1 MGRGGVARLA
11 RPRRPLAL
19 ALSVLLVATLAAV
32 ALVRAQPAVTPVVVA
47 LPDQHPYGV
56 VVDSRTGHAFVTS
69 YSDNR
74 VGSHVAMLDAT
85 RGALLRTVALPLAPV
100 ALAVDPRAARVY
112 VVGTTGAASDGAV
125 SILDAGSGSVLRTIT
140 LPPLTRC
147 VAVDE
152 RDGRVYVGSAGAGYT
167 GSSGVVSVLDAT
179 TGRRVRTVFV
189 GGDPWALAVDGRT
202 RHLVIAGFRWV
213 TGGGGS
219 GYATTHLTT
228 LDARSGHVIRDLSL
242 GRVGISAL
250 AVDDHAGRA
259 VALTNNFFGSAVAL
273 TNNFFGS
280 SGVNLYSGT
289 VQILDTTTG
298 ARVRS
303 TPLTG
308 LPTALVA
315 DVRTGRIIVTH
326 NGPARVVTT
335 TQTGPGGVV
344 QGQSVSLAPTGK
356 GRVSVL
362 ETRSGR
368 LLRTAQVDG
377 VPGAVALGVTPGHIL
392 VASASPSGTG
402 GQLLG
407 GGTITL
413 LNEQT
418 GVIQSVVSVAAP
430 LTARTLAV
438 DARTLAVDSRAGRV
452 FTLNDGVA
460 STAQDPWGWMPSWLR
475 TRLPFLPA
483 HPVRTRPVPARVT
496 VLTVSR

>member
-1 MGRGGVARLA
+1 V
-11 RPRRPLAL
+11 
-19 ALSVLLVATLAAV
+19 ALSFLLVATLAAV
-32 ALVRAQPAVTPVVVA
+32 ALVRAQPAATPVVVA

-69 YSDNR
+69 DSDNR

-167 GSSGVVSVLDAT
+167 GSRGVVSVLDAT
-179 TGRRVRTVFV
+179 TGRRVRTVSV
-189 GGDPWALAVDGRT
+189 GGDPWALAVDDRT
-202 RHLVIAGFRWV
+202 RHLVVADYV
-213 TGGGGS
+213 TVQAGGGG
-219 GYATTHLTT
+219 YDTTHLTT
-228 LDARSGHVIRDLSL
+228 LDARRGRVIRDLAL

-259 VALTNNFFGSAVAL
+259 VALTNNFFGA
-273 TNNFFGS
+273 
-280 SGVNLYSGT
+280 SGVNPNSGA
-289 VQILDTTTG
+289 VHILDTTTG
-298 ARVRS
+298 ALVQS

-308 LPTALVA
+308 LPVSLVVDIRA
-315 DVRTGRIIVTH
+315 GRVVVTY
-326 NGPARVVTT
+326 NGPVRVVTT
-335 TQTGPGGVV
+335 TQTAPGGFV
-344 QGQSVSLAPTGK
+344 QGRSVSLVPTGK

-377 VPGAVALGVTPGHIL
+377 APGAVALGVTPGHIL

-402 GQLLG
+402 GQVLG

-430 LTARTLAV
+430 LT
-438 DARTLAVDSRAGRV
+438 ARTLAVDSRAGRV

-496 VLTVSR
+496 VLTMPR

>member
-1 MGRGGVARLA
+1 V
-11 RPRRPLAL
+11 

-47 LPDQHPYGV
+47 LPDQHPYGI

-69 YSDNR
+69 DSDNR

-152 RDGRVYVGSAGAGYT
+152 RDGRVYVVSAGAGYT
-167 GSSGVVSVLDAT
+167 GSRGVVTVLDAT
-179 TGRRVRTVFV
+179 TGRRLSTVSV
-189 GGDPWALAVDGRT
+189 AGDPWALAVDDRT
-202 RHLVIAGFRWV
+202 RHLVIADFRWV
-213 TGGGGS
+213 TGGGG
-219 GYATTHLTT
+219 GYVTTHLTT
-228 LDARSGHVIRDLSL
+228 LDARRGRVIRDLAL

-259 VALTNNFFGSAVAL
+259 VALTTNFFGA
-273 TNNFFGS
+273 
-280 SGVNLYSGT
+280 SGVNPNNGA
-289 VQILDTTTG
+289 VHILDTTTG
-298 ARVRS
+298 TLVRS

-308 LPTALVA
+308 LPVSLVV
-315 DVRTGRIIVTH
+315 DIRTGRVVVTY
-326 NGPARVVTT
+326 NGPIRVVTT
-335 TQTGPGGVV
+335 TQTAPGGFV
-344 QGQSVSLAPTGK
+344 QGRSVSLVPTGT

-377 VPGAVALGVTPGHIL
+377 VAGAVALGVTPGHML
-392 VASASPSGTG
+392 VASASPAGTG

-407 GGTITL
+407 GGTMTL

-418 GVIQSVVSVAAP
+418 GVIQRVVRVAAP
-430 LTARTLAV
+430 LTTRTLAV

-452 FTLNDGVA
+452 FTLHDGVA
-460 STAQDPWGWMPSWLR
+460 STAHDPWGWMPSWLR

-483 HPVRTRPVPARVT
+483 HPIRTRPVPARVT
-496 VLTVSR
+496 VLTMPR

>member
-1 MGRGGVARLA
+1 V
-11 RPRRPLAL
+11 

-85 RGALLRTVALPLAPV
+85 RGALLRTVALPFAPV

-125 SILDAGSGSVLRTIT
+125 SILDARSGRLLHTIA
-140 LPPLTRC
+140 LPVLTRGI
-147 VAVDE
+147 AVDE

-167 GSSGVVSVLDAT
+167 GSRGVVSVLDAT
-179 TGRRVRTVFV
+179 TGRRLSTMSVA
-189 GGDPWALAVDGRT
+189 GDPWALAVDDRT

-213 TGGGGS
+213 TGGGG
-219 GYATTHLTT
+219 GYVTTHLTT
-228 LDARSGHVIRDLSL
+228 LDARRGRVIRDLAL

-259 VALTNNFFGSAVAL
+259 VALTNNFFGA
-273 TNNFFGS
+273 
-280 SGVNLYSGT
+280 SGVNPNNGA
-289 VQILDTTTG
+289 VHILDTTTG
-298 ARVRS
+298 ALVRS

-308 LPTALVA
+308 LPVSLVVDIRA
-315 DVRTGRIIVTH
+315 GRVVVTY
-326 NGPARVVTT
+326 NGPIRVVTT
-335 TQTGPGGVV
+335 TQTAPGGFV
-344 QGQSVSLAPTGK
+344 QGRSVSLVPTGK

-362 ETRSGR
+362 ETRRGR

-392 VASASPSGTG
+392 VASASPAGTG

-407 GGTITL
+407 GGTISL

-430 LTARTLAV
+430 LT
-438 DARTLAVDSRAGRV
+438 ARTLAVDSRAGRV

-496 VLTVSR
+496 VLTMPR

>member
-1 MGRGGVARLA
+1 M
-11 RPRRPLAL
+11 

-32 ALVRAQPAVTPVVVA
+32 ALVRAQPVVTPVVVA

-69 YSDNR
+69 DSDNR

-125 SILDAGSGSVLRTIT
+125 SILDAGSGSVL
-140 LPPLTRC
+140 
-147 VAVDE
+147 
-152 RDGRVYVGSAGAGYT
+152 
-167 GSSGVVSVLDAT
+167 DAT
-179 TGRRVRTVFV
+179 TGRRLSTMSVA
-189 GGDPWALAVDGRT
+189 GDPWALAVDDRT

-213 TGGGGS
+213 TGGGG
-219 GYATTHLTT
+219 GYVTTYLTT
-228 LDARSGHVIRDLSL
+228 LDARRGRVIRDLSL

-259 VALTNNFFGSAVAL
+259 VALTNNFFGA
-273 TNNFFGS
+273 
-280 SGVNLYSGT
+280 SGVNPNNGA

-298 ARVRS
+298 ALVRS

-308 LPTALVA
+308 LPVSLVVDIRA
-315 DVRTGRIIVTH
+315 GRVVVTY
-326 NGPARVVTT
+326 NGPIRVVTT
-335 TQTGPGGVV
+335 TQTAPGGFV
-344 QGQSVSLAPTGK
+344 QGRSVSLAPTGK

-407 GGTITL
+407 GGTMTL

-438 DARTLAVDSRAGRV
+438 DSRAGRV
-452 FTLNDGVA
+452 FTLHDGVA

-496 VLTVSR
+496 VLTMPR

>member
-1 MGRGGVARLA
+1 
-11 RPRRPLAL
+11 
-19 ALSVLLVATLAAV
+19 
-32 ALVRAQPAVTPVVVA
+32 
-47 LPDQHPYGV
+47 
-56 VVDSRTGHAFVTS
+56 
-69 YSDNR
+69 
-74 VGSHVAMLDAT
+74 
-85 RGALLRTVALPLAPV
+85 
-100 ALAVDPRAARVY
+100 
-112 VVGTTGAASDGAV
+112 
-125 SILDAGSGSVLRTIT
+125 
-140 LPPLTRC
+140 LTRC

-152 RDGRVYVGSAGAGYT
+152 RDGRVYVVSAGAGYI
-167 GSSGVVSVLDAT
+167 GSRGVVSVLDAT

-259 VALTNNFFGSAVAL
+259 VALTNNFFGS
-273 TNNFFGS
+273 
-280 SGVNLYSGT
+280 SGVNPNSGA

-298 ARVRS
+298 ALVQS
-303 TPLTG
+303 TPLNG

-407 GGTITL
+407 GGTMTL

-430 LTARTLAV
+430 LT
-438 DARTLAVDSRAGRV
+438 ARTLAVDSRAGRV

-496 VLTVSR
+496 VLTMPR

>member
-1 MGRGGVARLA
+1 VAVG
-11 RPRRPLAL
+11 
-19 ALSVLLVATLAAV
+19 VLLVATLAAG

-47 LPDQHPYGV
+47 LPDQHPDGV

-100 ALAVDPRAARVY
+100 ALAVDPRVARVY

-152 RDGRVYVGSAGAGYT
+152 RDGRVYVVSAGAGYI
-167 GSSGVVSVLDAT
+167 GSRGVVSVLDAT

-259 VALTNNFFGSAVAL
+259 VALTNNFFGS
-273 TNNFFGS
+273 
-280 SGVNLYSGT
+280 SGVNPNSGA

-298 ARVRS
+298 ALVQS
-303 TPLTG
+303 TPLNG

-335 TQTGPGGVV
+335 TQTAGGGFV
-344 QGQSVSLAPTGK
+344 QGRSVSLAPTGK

-407 GGTITL
+407 GGTMTL

-438 DARTLAVDSRAGRV
+438 DSRAGRV

-460 STAQDPWGWMPSWLR
+460 STAHDPWGWMPSWLR

-496 VLTVSR
+496 VLTMSR

>member
-1 MGRGGVARLA
+1 M
-11 RPRRPLAL
+11 

-74 VGSHVAMLDAT
+74 VGSHVAMLNAT

-100 ALAVDPRAARVY
+100 ALAVDPRDARVY

-152 RDGRVYVGSAGAGYT
+152 RDGRVYVVSAGAGYI
-167 GSSGVVSVLDAT
+167 GSRGVVSVLDAT

-213 TGGGGS
+213 TGGGG
-219 GYATTHLTT
+219 GYVTTHLTT
-228 LDARSGHVIRDLSL
+228 LDARSGRVIRDLAL

-259 VALTNNFFGSAVAL
+259 VALTNNFFGA
-273 TNNFFGS
+273 
-280 SGVNLYSGT
+280 SGVNPNSGA
-289 VQILDTTTG
+289 VHILDTTTG

-308 LPTALVA
+308 LPVSLVVDIRA
-315 DVRTGRIIVTH
+315 GRVVVTY
-326 NGPARVVTT
+326 NGPIRVVTT
-335 TQTGPGGVV
+335 TQTAPGGFV
-344 QGQSVSLAPTGK
+344 QGRSVSLAPTGK

-392 VASASPSGTG
+392 VASASPAGTG

-438 DARTLAVDSRAGRV
+438 DARTLAVDSRVGRV

-496 VLTVSR
+496 VLTMPR